1 MSQRKM
7 ASPTLR
13 SCCWS
18 GVKATARTGSEWP
31 IYTWGQWESDTESFE
46 AQRGRH
52 GPPLHTARERRILQ
66 VWLLSPR
73 TPQTGGVRRRLS
85 GVSGSSKH
93 RGAGGITHLAAGA
106 GLCWVV
112 PHLDGPVSGHQQEA
126 GIPAEGQGGAGHRG
140 DTWQLQE
147 MFLSV
152 TEDRKSQT
160 AAQGK
165 SPFSR
170 NAPLEEQ
177 QVAQGRPLL
186 DALQALKLEPRG
198 KGRSSG

>member
-18 GVKATARTGSEWP
+18 GVKATACTGSEWP
-31 IYTWGQWESDTESFE
+31 TYTWGQWESDTESFE
-46 AQRGRH
+46 AQLEHH
-52 GPPLHTARERRILQ
+52 GPLLHAARERRILQ
-66 VWLLSPR
+66 IWLLSPL
-73 TPQTGGVRRRLS
+73 TPQMGGVRRRLS
-85 GVSGSSKH
+85 GASSSSKH
-93 RGAGGITHLAAGA
+93 RGVGGITHLAAGA
-106 GLCWVV
+106 GLCQVV

-126 GIPAEGQGGAGHRG
+126 GVPAEGQGGAGHRG
-140 DTWQLQE
+140 NTWQLQE

-152 TEDRKSQT
+152 TKDRKSQT

-170 NAPLEEQ
+170 NAPSEEQ
-177 QVAQGRPLL
+177 QVGQGLL
-186 DALQALKLEPRG
+186 LLEALQALKLEPRG